1 MVLGGGA
8 DHRRAADVDV
18 LDALVEV
25 RAAGDRG
32 LEGVEV
38 HVDEIDTADAVL
50 GHGPGV
56 LRRVTDAEQQKA
68 KLRAISE
75 RQSIPMSILLR
86 QWTAQS
92 VEQVE
97 RAEREREP

>member
-1 MVLGGGA
+1 M
-8 DHRRAADVDV
+8 
-18 LDALVEV
+18 
-25 RAAGDRG
+25 
-32 LEGVEV
+32 
-38 HVDEIDTADAVL
+38 IDTAERE
-50 GHGPGV
+50 GV
-56 LRRVTDAEQQKA
+56 VPRKRTGEELERLTILLPKSLLERV
-68 KLRAISE
+68 RAISE